1 MDIARKYGMIQ
12 PGESATQAVRAVFF
26 IDPKNVI
33 RTIIYYP
40 LSLGRNFDE
49 LKRVLVGL
57 QTADEFGVALPAEM
71 KRIATTLLMA
81 GTLLLSALPLTA
93 YGQERESGKNEEK
106 METGTIHLTK
116 AEFLQK
122 VWNYEA
128 DSQAWKYEG
137 TKPAIV
143 DFFATWCGPCKALSP
158 VLEELAKEYGDR
170 LVIYK
175 VDVDQERELA
185 GAFGIRS
192 VPTLLFI
199 PADGEPSMSPG
210 APSKAQLKQIIDE
223 HLLK

>member
-1 MDIARKYGMIQ
+1 MGHKVTTLIMAGILFL
-12 PGESATQAVRAVFF
+12 SAGF
-26 IDPKNVI
+26 
-33 RTIIYYP
+33 
-40 LSLGRNFDE
+40 
-49 LKRVLVGL
+49 
-57 QTADEFGVALPAEM
+57 QTA
-71 KRIATTLLMA
+71 
-81 GTLLLSALPLTA
+81 
-93 YGQERESGKNEEK
+93 GQEKTAGKEK
-106 METGTIHLTK
+106 TEQKMGTVHITK

-122 VWNYEA
+122 VYNYEA
-128 DSQAWKYEG
+128 NPQAWKYEG

-143 DFFATWCGPCKALSP
+143 DFYATWCGPCKALGP
-158 VLEELAKEYGDR
+158 VLEELAGEYGDR

-185 GAFGIRS
+185 EAFGIRS

>member
-1 MDIARKYGMIQ
+1 
-12 PGESATQAVRAVFF
+12 
-26 IDPKNVI
+26 
-33 RTIIYYP
+33 
-40 LSLGRNFDE
+40 
-49 LKRVLVGL
+49 
-57 QTADEFGVALPAEM
+57 
-71 KRIATTLLMA
+71 MA
-81 GTLLLSALPLTA
+81 GALLLSAATVNL
-93 YGQERESGKNEEK
+93 YGQETGSREK
-106 METGTIHLTK
+106 ETEMGTVQHITK

-128 DSQAWKYEG
+128 GSQAWKYEG

-143 DFFATWCGPCKALSP
+143 DFFATWCGPCKALGP

>member
-1 MDIARKYGMIQ
+1 
-12 PGESATQAVRAVFF
+12 
-26 IDPKNVI
+26 
-33 RTIIYYP
+33 
-40 LSLGRNFDE
+40 
-49 LKRVLVGL
+49 
-57 QTADEFGVALPAEM
+57 M
-71 KRIATTLLMA
+71 KRITTLLLTA

-106 METGTIHLTK
+106 METGTMHLTK

-175 VDVDQERELA
+175 VDVDQE
-185 GAFGIRS
+185 

>member
-1 MDIARKYGMIQ
+1 MRHK
-12 PGESATQAVRAVFF
+12 V
-26 IDPKNVI
+26 
-33 RTIIYYP
+33 
-40 LSLGRNFDE
+40 
-49 LKRVLVGL
+49 
-57 QTADEFGVALPAEM
+57 
-71 KRIATTLLMA
+71 TTLIMA
-81 GTLLLSALPLTA
+81 GILFLSAGFQA
-93 YGQERESGKNEEK
+93 AGQEKTAGKEK
-106 METGTIHLTK
+106 TEQKMGTVHITK

-122 VWNYEA
+122 VYNYEA
-128 DSQAWKYEG
+128 NPQAWKYEG

-143 DFFATWCGPCKALSP
+143 DFYATWCGPCKALGP
-158 VLEELAKEYGDR
+158 VLEELAGEYGDR

-185 GAFGIRS
+185 EAFGIRS

>member
-1 MDIARKYGMIQ
+1 
-12 PGESATQAVRAVFF
+12 
-26 IDPKNVI
+26 
-33 RTIIYYP
+33 
-40 LSLGRNFDE
+40 
-49 LKRVLVGL
+49 
-57 QTADEFGVALPAEM
+57 
-71 KRIATTLLMA
+71 MA

-93 YGQERESGKNEEK
+93 YGQERESGKKEEK

-128 DSQAWKYEG
+128 NSQAWKYEG
-137 TKPAIV
+137 SKPAIV

-185 GAFGIRS
+185 GAFGVRS

-199 PADGEPSMSPG
+199 PADGERASAEIVDPAGDPQKHEERPCRNPG
-210 APSKAQLKQIIDE
+210 AAFSVSTASGVFRKRSVIS
-223 HLLK
+223 

>member
-1 MDIARKYGMIQ
+1 
-12 PGESATQAVRAVFF
+12 
-26 IDPKNVI
+26 
-33 RTIIYYP
+33 
-40 LSLGRNFDE
+40 
-49 LKRVLVGL
+49 
-57 QTADEFGVALPAEM
+57 
-71 KRIATTLLMA
+71 MA

-93 YGQERESGKNEEK
+93 CGQERESGKNEEK

-122 VWNYEA
+122 VWNYET

-137 TKPAIV
+137 
-143 DFFATWCGPCKALSP
+143 GPCKALSP

-175 VDVDQERELA
+175 VDVDQERDLA

>member
-1 MDIARKYGMIQ
+1 M
-12 PGESATQAVRAVFF
+12 
-26 IDPKNVI
+26 
-33 RTIIYYP
+33 
-40 LSLGRNFDE
+40 RN
-49 LKRVLVGL
+49 LK
-57 QTADEFGVALPAEM
+57 
-71 KRIATTLLMA
+71 TTLLMA
-81 GTLLLSALPLTA
+81 GALLLSATTVNL
-93 YGQERESGKNEEK
+93 YGQETGSREK
-106 METGTIHLTK
+106 ETEMGTVQHITK

-175 VDVDQERELA
+175 VDVDQERDLA

-210 APSKAQLKQIIDE
+210 APSKAQLKQIIEDQ
-223 HLLK
+223 LLK

>member
-1 MDIARKYGMIQ
+1 
-12 PGESATQAVRAVFF
+12 
-26 IDPKNVI
+26 
-33 RTIIYYP
+33 
-40 LSLGRNFDE
+40 
-49 LKRVLVGL
+49 
-57 QTADEFGVALPAEM
+57 M
-71 KRIATTLLMA
+71 KRITTLLLTA
-81 GTLLLSALPLTA
+81 GILLLSAVPNGA
-93 YGQERESGKNEEK
+93 AGQERGAGKKDEGMGK
-106 METGTIHLTK
+106 VQHITK

-122 VWNYEA
+122 VYNYEA
-128 DSQAWKYEG
+128 NPQTWKYEG

-158 VLEELAKEYGDR
+158 VLDELAAEYGDK
-170 LVIYK
+170 LTIYK

>member
-1 MDIARKYGMIQ
+1 
-12 PGESATQAVRAVFF
+12 
-26 IDPKNVI
+26 
-33 RTIIYYP
+33 
-40 LSLGRNFDE
+40 
-49 LKRVLVGL
+49 
-57 QTADEFGVALPAEM
+57 M
-71 KRIATTLLMA
+71 KRITTTLLMA

-122 VWNYEA
+122 VW
-128 DSQAWKYEG
+128 
-137 TKPAIV
+137 KPAIV
-143 DFFATWCGPCKALSP
+143 DFFATWCGPCKALGP
-158 VLEELAKEYGDR
+158 VLEELAQEYGDR
-170 LVIYK
+170 IVIYK

-192 VPTLLFI
+192 VPTLLYI